1 MSCRLPQTSSLLPT
15 RRRRRNPCLL
25 GDARATNARAEGLNA
40 VKRINAAGG
49 GSTPFDLLRARVI
62 HGRPQRHARAAHQSD
77 LKVRL
82 KARRKVP
89 PG

>member
-1 MSCRLPQTSSLLPT
+1 
-15 RRRRRNPCLL
+15 
-25 GDARATNARAEGLNA
+25 LNA